1 MIEKANQLMS
11 AANSSM
17 PPPSAPVSI
26 VYTKTL
32 VTKILS
38 AKQGQILLFDHLCTV
53 NNNNNNNFINLLKK
67 AFQLNLQCQ
76 ISKT

>member
-1 MIEKANQLMS
+1 MIYSLQDDEEVIEKANQLMS

-17 PPPSAPVSI
+17 PPPSAPVST

-38 AKQGQILLFDHLCTV
+38 AKQGQIQLFDRLCT
-53 NNNNNNNFINLLKK
+53 IIEPL
-67 AFQLNLQCQ
+67 
-76 ISKT
+76 